1 MQPYP
6 PPSVPPPFPP
16 PFPPPGGGSSGVPR
30 GGGSYLVPIVALATT
45 FVLLVAAIMVVLVV
59 RYGDRADDD
68 RLNTAGGDPCVVG
81 SWQVDDYQE
90 DVALP
95 EPFGRTRFT
104 GTGPGARV
112 ELRADGHGRTDY
124 GDGTTFAGV
133 VSGIALTLTVTGEVS
148 YRYRAVDGTVA
159 FTDVV
164 ADGTVTLSGAG
175 LAPQRDAL
183 TAEFEPA
190 SYECDGDTLVQQ
202 TSLYTARM
210 SRR

>member
-6 PPSVPPPFPP
+6 PPSGPLPFPP
-16 PFPPPGGGSSGVPR
+16 PAGGRSPQMPPSGGR
-30 GGGSYLVPIVALATT
+30 SYLVPIVALATT
-45 FVLLVAAIMVVLVV
+45 FVLLVAAILVVLVV
-59 RYGDRADDD
+59 RYGDRVGGDQRVTAD
-68 RLNTAGGDPCVVG
+68 GDPCVVG

-95 EPFGRTRFT
+95 EPFGRARFT

-112 ELRADGHGRTDY
+112 ELRADGYGRTDY

-133 VSGIALTLTVTGEVS
+133 VSGVALTLTVTGEVT

-164 ADGTVTLSGAG
+164 ADGTVTLTGAG
-175 LAPQRDAL
+175 VAPQRDAL
-183 TAEFEPA
+183 TADFDPA
-190 SYECDGDTLVQQ
+190 SYDCSADTLIQQ
-202 TSLYTARM
+202 TSLYSARM

>member
-6 PPSVPPPFPP
+6 PPSVPP

-59 RYGDRADDD
+59 RYGDRDRDDL
-68 RLNTAGGDPCVVG
+68 RVAAGGDPCVVG

-90 DVALP
+90 DLALP

-112 ELRADGHGRTDY
+112 ELRADGHGTTDY
-124 GDGTTFAGV
+124 GDGTTFGGV
-133 VSGIALTLTVTGEVS
+133 VSGIALTLTVTGQVT

-183 TAEFEPA
+183 TADFDPA
-190 SYECDGDTLVQQ
+190 SYDCSGDTLTQQ
-202 TSLYTARM
+202 TALYSARM